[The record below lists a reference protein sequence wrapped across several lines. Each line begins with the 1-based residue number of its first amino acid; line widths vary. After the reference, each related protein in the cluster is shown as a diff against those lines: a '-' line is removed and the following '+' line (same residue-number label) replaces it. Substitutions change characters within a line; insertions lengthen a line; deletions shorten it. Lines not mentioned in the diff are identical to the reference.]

1 MSLRGISVSSS
12 TPPVQP
18 TSWGRTILV
27 GLAAAVAVGVVLLAF
42 VWPTLT
48 SSVKDIPVAV
58 DGTSAQVASVRTALD
73 KEAKGTFVVT
83 ATADR
88 ASAVRLIKTRKTYG
102 AILVGRP
109 PEVLTASAGSIPIAQ
124 ILGQVAVGLQ
134 TKANAAAQAGV
145 AGAIAAGKAPAGT
158 VAPTITVKVTDLVPL
173 ASTDSRGLGL
183 AAAAFPLVLGGI
195 AGGALI
201 AILVTGSRRRLV
213 GVAVYAVLTGLAVT
227 SIMQS
232 WFGVLQGNY
241 ATNLGA
247 VILAMGATAS
257 FVVGMNALVGPA
269 GIAVGSVLTMLIGN
283 PLSAATQAPQFLVA
297 PWGAIGQWF
306 VPGASAT
313 LLRDLSYFPEANP
326 TFAWLVLAGWTVG
339 GFLAMTLGHFRNR
352 PDVRT
357 PEEIIAESSHP
368 ARHLETAGV

>member
-1 MSLRGISVSSS
+1 VSSP
-12 TPPVQP
+12 TPSAPP
-18 TSWGRTILV
+18 TSWGRTLLV
-27 GLAAAVAVGVVLLAF
+27 GFAAALAVAVVLLAF

-58 DGTSAQVASVRTALD
+58 DGTSAQVASIRTALN
-73 KEAKGTFVVT
+73 KESKGSFVVT

-88 ASAVRLIKTRKTYG
+88 ASAIRLIKTRNVYG
-102 AILVGRP
+102 AILVGAS
-109 PEVLTASAGSIPIAQ
+109 PEVLTASAGSLPIAQ
-124 ILGQVAVGLQ
+124 ILGQVAVGIQ
-134 TKANAAAQAGV
+134 AKANAAARAGV
-145 AGAIAAGKAPAGT
+145 ASAVAAGKAPVGT
-158 VAPTITVKVTDLVPL
+158 VAPSITVPVKDLVPL

-183 AAAAFPLVLGGI
+183 AAASFPLVLGGI
-195 AGGALI
+195 AGGAFI

-213 GVAVYAVLTGLAVT
+213 GVVVYAVLTGVAVT

-241 ATNLGA
+241 LTNLGA
-247 VILAMGATAS
+247 VVLAMGATAS

-283 PLSAATQAPQFLVA
+283 PLSAATQAPQFIVA

-326 TFAWLVLAGWTVG
+326 TFAWLVLAGWTTG
-339 GFLAMTLGHFRNR
+339 GLLAMLLGHFRNR

-357 PEEIIAESSHP
+357 PAEILAESSQP
-368 ARHLETAGV
+368 ARPMEPVGA